1 MSALG
6 VVPNRFAQR
15 QERVNLGREKTL
27 KVYIYNRSS
36 IPVTLDKASGSEQW
50 QMARHLTI
58 NPFEHYMIQIYRL
71 DKNDPLNTKVFDL
84 HYTVD
89 NFFTDADTRLEY
101 VLHVDAE

>member
-1 MSALG
+1 
-6 VVPNRFAQR
+6 
-15 QERVNLGREKTL
+15 
-27 KVYIYNRSS
+27 
-36 IPVTLDKASGSEQW
+36 
-50 QMARHLTI
+50 MARHLTI

-89 NFFTDADTRLEY
+89 NFFTDADTRLGY